1 MAKYDLTKLI
11 PQRVPMIFLSDIEEF
26 DYENQ
31 TLIAR
36 VDVRDTDIMFDK
48 NLGGIPSWASLEFMA
63 QSIASFV
70 GLSDLHNNPDAA
82 PAVGFVLGSR
92 KLSVLKPVYL
102 LNRSYFVHVKSLFC
116 DQNIASFDCQI
127 VDEDNNIMAS
137 GALNA
142 FRPDD
147 INQFME
153 SNNE

>member
-1 MAKYDLTKLI
+1 MSKYDLTKLI
-11 PQRVPMIFLSDIEEF
+11 PQRAPMIFLSDVEEF

-31 TLIAR
+31 SLIAR
-36 VDVRDTDIMFDK
+36 VDVSETDLLFDK

-63 QSIASFV
+63 QSVAAYV
-70 GLSDLHNNPDAA
+70 GLGDLHNNPNAS

-92 KLSVLKPVYL
+92 KISVSSPVYL
-102 LNRSYFVHVKSLFC
+102 VNHSYFIHVKSMFC

-127 VDEDNNIMAS
+127 VDADNNVIAS

-147 INQFME
+147 IKQFME
-153 SNNE
+153 NKNE